1 MVQLLYDGV
10 HYPLSF
16 FQTSVVGLISPK
28 NIALQENICL
38 DQNRFI
44 PYSAV
49 KVLKN
54 RIVLIMRV
62 NPDVRIVS
70 MVSVNH

>member
-1 MVQLLYDGV
+1 MKIPYQGNENGFDVLIILSSLLVIPRFLLY
-10 HYPLSF
+10 P
-16 FQTSVVGLISPK
+16 I
-28 NIALQENICL
+28 
-38 DQNRFI
+38 
-44 PYSAV
+44 SAV

-62 NPDVRIVS
+62 NPDVQIVS

>member
-1 MVQLLYDGV
+1 MQKGEFVTPEFSLL
-10 HYPLSF
+10 HP
-16 FQTSVVGLISPK
+16 
-28 NIALQENICL
+28 N
-38 DQNRFI
+38 
-44 PYSAV
+44 SAV

>member
-1 MVQLLYDGV
+1 MIQRKKDSNLMNMFYHFEDILN
-10 HYPLSF
+10 P
-16 FQTSVVGLISPK
+16 ISA
-28 NIALQENICL
+28 I
-38 DQNRFI
+38 
-44 PYSAV
+44 

-70 MVSVNH
+70 AFA